1 MTKRWRFFM
10 MLQHDLREAP
20 DSWELMSFVRDDI
33 VALSGYIQRMSI
45 KGTRNT
51 IEVWSGNRQLG
62 YVDVS
67 ILPDE
72 EYTIEITD
80 IDGLAT
86 LHMSVRGIRSRSDGF
101 IEKPSWWNGEMLD
114 GWFTEE
120 AASTPFDFTTTEF
133 VTSLPH
139 KGAV

>member
-1 MTKRWRFFM
+1 
-10 MLQHDLREAP
+10 
-20 DSWELMSFVRDDI
+20 RD
-33 VALSGYIQRMSI
+33 QRMSI

-80 IDGLAT
+80 IMSEAHGRSAKRCDRGSLTT
-86 LHMSVRGIRSRSDGF
+86 LHLSVRGIRSRSDGF

-133 VTSLPH
+133 VTGLPH